1 MNVDFVCLIN
11 VWSEKRLQEF
21 DIGEA
26 SGGQQEHYVETI
38 LEDESQCIGWN
49 LMAWTPDLSI
59 LQISLVLVFILDKQK
74 SR

>member
-38 LEDESQCIGWN
+38 LEDESQCIG
-49 LMAWTPDLSI
+49 
-59 LQISLVLVFILDKQK
+59 
-74 SR
+74 